1 MKVKSTF
8 KKYTYIFDFFIED
21 ILPLEHEA
29 VPAKQ
34 AFVTTKAYT
43 ADKKLIWNGIIRVN
57 LNEFGIYPLPGDI
70 SSIPLAPTLKKMLLL
85 ELRRYIKPQKP
96 FL

>member
-8 KKYTYIFDFFIED
+8 KKYTYLFDFFVERVVELD
-21 ILPLEHEA
+21 NETKRA
-29 VPAKQ
+29 VVSSKVYTMDKQ
-34 AFVTTKAYT
+34 LLWEGELR
-43 ADKKLIWNGIIRVN
+43 AD
-57 LNEFGIYPLPGDI
+57 LNEFGIFPLPGDI
-70 SSIPLAPTLKKMLLL
+70 HSIDGTPTMKKMLLI